1 MVVKMQDV
9 LKSIGVKKDLP
20 FTKFLNHE
28 LNKLK
33 GSGVLHNILA
43 IPKQNCP
50 MDENRMP
57 ITFSKM
63 VFLFTV
69 LVLGLTLSIIIF
81 IIERA
86 VSNKKVGTL
95 ERIDDSAVVQRGPDF
110 AEGEKRVEIEKGNL
124 SLVTPPEFQSFLRH
138 WMESDATRSKE
149 EFLEL
154 MKLEVSA
161 ILVGV
166 GQSDAIEK
174 DHTTAQMAL

>member
-1 MVVKMQDV
+1 MQDE
-9 LKSIGVKKDLP
+9 LGSFGVKKALP
-20 FTKFLNHE
+20 FTKFLNYK
-28 LNKLK
+28 LNKLR
-33 GSGVLHNILA
+33 GSGVLQNTLTIT
-43 IPKQNCP
+43 KQNCP
-50 MDENRMP
+50 LNENPVP

-69 LVLGLTLSIIIF
+69 LVLGLTFSIIIF

-86 VSNKKVGTL
+86 VPNKKVGTL

-110 AEGEKRVEIEKGNL
+110 AEGEKRVEIEKCNL